1 MNEAILL
8 LWDKISNLID
18 EKIGSQKYD
27 STFKSTVWKVN
38 TDNTYSINYKGQL
51 YNVRRAIDTDLKVG
65 QSVWVKIPTGWKI
78 HRSSSD
84 KRSLSGFCEYKE

>member
-27 STFKSTVWKVN
+27 STFKSTVMIMVMYSE
-38 TDNTYSINYKGQL
+38 DNMKIQSL
-51 YNVRRAIDTDLKVG
+51 YQK
-65 QSVWVKIPTGWKI
+65 S
-78 HRSSSD
+78 
-84 KRSLSGFCEYKE
+84 

>member
-27 STFKSTVWKVN
+27 STFKSTVWKIN

-51 YNVRRAIDTDLKVG
+51 YNVRSAIDTDLKVG
-65 QSVWVKIPTGWKI
+65 QSVWVKIPTGLLREMHI
-78 HRSSSD
+78 C
-84 KRSLSGFCEYKE
+84 GIYKK